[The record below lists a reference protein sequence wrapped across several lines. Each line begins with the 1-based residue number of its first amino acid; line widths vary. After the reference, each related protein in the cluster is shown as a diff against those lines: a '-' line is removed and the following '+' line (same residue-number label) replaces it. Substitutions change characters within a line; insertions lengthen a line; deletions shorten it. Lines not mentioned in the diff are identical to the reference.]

1 MTYVVITLTTYVK
14 VMIVN
19 VLLFCCIK
27 FFFKRFLKFRLIS
40 MAYKGINRISKF
52 IKVQKDTLP
61 TLSGSDTAYGIDCR
75 LWRLILVRL
84 VDV

>member
-1 MTYVVITLTTYVK
+1 
-14 VMIVN
+14 
-19 VLLFCCIK
+19 
-27 FFFKRFLKFRLIS
+27 